1 MRCVILITANAT
13 NLRDFIKLQCE
24 SVPSGSPLFEV
35 SPLSFFILQVF
46 QTITGDTERGVLQG
60 FRRGSTKPPNI
71 SLEPSNYRII
81 IVLVDLLNLLIFS

>member
-46 QTITGDTERGVLQG
+46 QTITGRGVLQG
-60 FRRGSTKPPNI
+60 ARKGFYR
-71 SLEPSNYRII
+71 SL
-81 IVLVDLLNLLIFS
+81 